1 MAQFKSLLFSI
12 LFLSISLTS
21 LAQNS
26 SPKREFRGVWVATVV
41 NIDWPSKAGLSTQQ
55 QKDELIK
62 LLDKHQEEGINA
74 IMFQIRP
81 ATDAFYAKGTEPWSQ
96 YLTGKQ
102 GQAPNPFYDPLQF
115 AIEECHKRGM
125 ELHAWFNPYRA
136 TFDGKDENIA
146 PDHITRLKPNWFFKY
161 DGKKLFNPG
170 LPEVREYINKIILN
184 VVDNYDIDGV
194 HFDDYFYPYAVKG
207 QFIDDESTFWLYN
220 RGIKDIK
227 DWRRDNVDLLIKTV
241 NDSVH
246 AHKSYVKFGVS
257 PFGIWKNKSQDPE
270 GSISYGGDSFYG
282 IYADSRKWVQE
293 GWVDYVNPQIYWAFE
308 TKAAP
313 YANLVDWWSNNTYG
327 RHLYIGHGA
336 YKVNA
341 TRELVWKNASQI
353 GRQITYNR
361 ANPRVQGSVFFS
373 SKSLTKNPLGISD
386 TLSQH
391 YYQYPALP
399 PLMLWLDSV
408 APNKPQ
414 NLLGIEG
421 DSGVLLSWKLPL
433 PDNKGEK
440 AYGFV
445 VYRFDDNKPID
456 VTDITAIKKIYY
468 GDITSWEDTTA
479 EKGKLYTYVV
489 TALDRVKNESEPSI
503 AFKIKLKRGQVK

>member
-1 MAQFKSLLFSI
+1 
-12 LFLSISLTS
+12 
-21 LAQNS
+21 
-26 SPKREFRGVWVATVV
+26 
-41 NIDWPSKAGLSTQQ
+41 
-55 QKDELIK
+55 
-62 LLDKHQEEGINA
+62 
-74 IMFQIRP
+74 
-81 ATDAFYAKGTEPWSQ
+81 
-96 YLTGKQ
+96 
-102 GQAPNPFYDPLQF
+102 
-115 AIEECHKRGM
+115 
-125 ELHAWFNPYRA
+125 
-136 TFDGKDENIA
+136 
-146 PDHITRLKPNWFFKY
+146 
-161 DGKKLFNPG
+161 
-170 LPEVREYINKIILN
+170 
-184 VVDNYDIDGV
+184 
-194 HFDDYFYPYAVKG
+194 
-207 QFIDDESTFWLYN
+207 
-220 RGIKDIK
+220 
-227 DWRRDNVDLLIKTV
+227 
-241 NDSVH
+241 
-246 AHKSYVKFGVS
+246 
-257 PFGIWKNKSQDPE
+257 
-270 GSISYGGDSFYG
+270 
-282 IYADSRKWVQE
+282 
-293 GWVDYVNPQIYWAFE
+293 
-308 TKAAP
+308 
-313 YANLVDWWSNNTYG
+313 LVDWWSNNTYG

-479 EKGKLYTYVV
+479 ENGKLYTYVV